1 MNLKLKEWQ
10 RLSAAKDAV
19 VKALGDYESEI
30 ANLMMNH
37 SRDRVVRAL
46 LNNIRDRIDAATSAI
61 MQHDV
66 RPVSEWVGGDKSKFR
81 EPHCVGLPRKYFEE
95 DEKENPRHGQPSAN
109 A

>member
-1 MNLKLKEWQ
+1 MNLKLEEWQ

-46 LNNIRDRIDAATSAI
+46 LHNISDRIDAANSAI
-61 MQHDV
+61 MQYDV
-66 RPVSEWVGGDKSKFR
+66 RPVNEWTGGNTSKFR
-81 EPHCVGLPRKYFEE
+81 W
-95 DEKENPRHGQPSAN
+95 
-109 A
+109 